1 MQTLARPLIA
11 LLQPY
16 LKAFSVAPSAKLPIS
31 PLAGEM
37 SGRTEGG
44 GKDHQPRLQPFSTG
58 NSLRAWQVGGTAPP
72 SALPGISPARGEIG
86 CRFGFRQP
94 PALEAGQMRA
104 ALACWPSTSKT
115 RCARCRGAGACRK
128 RSCAESPALRS
139 CA

>member
-1 MQTLARPLIA
+1 MARPLIA

-58 NSLRAWQVGGTAPP
+58 NSLRARQVGGTAPP
-72 SALPGISPARGEIG
+72 SALPGISPARG
-86 CRFGFRQP
+86 R
-94 PALEAGQMRA
+94 LDA
-104 ALACWPSTSKT
+104 ASAFANHQRWKQG
-115 RCARCRGAGACRK
+115 R
-128 RSCAESPALRS
+128 
-139 CA
+139 